1 MESIAYYDG
10 NIGSPDELMVP
21 FNDRSHFFGDGVYD
35 ATMGTNGR
43 VFLVEEHL
51 DRFFT
56 SAAMFDINIPLSKDE
71 LKELLTDLLVRI
83 ESENPSTSES
93 APSGAAP
100 SADASTPAIPCAY
113 FVYWQ
118 VTRASSGV
126 RSHVFDA
133 DLPGKL
139 WAVIAPEELA
149 DPKRPLK
156 LITLEDH
163 RYEYCNAK
171 TLNLLP
177 AVMYANGAHRA
188 GADEA
193 VLHRDGI
200 VTECAHSNA
209 LILKNGALI
218 SHPDD
223 QHILR
228 GVAKTHL
235 IQAAQKAAVP
245 IIERAFTLDEL
256 RDADEVIVTSSGN
269 LCSFANELDGAPVGG
284 RDPRTLRKL
293 QEIVH
298 EEYRTYC
305 GL

>member
-10 NIGSPDELMVP
+10 KIGNPDELVVP
-21 FNDRSHFFGDGVYD
+21 FNERSHFFGDGVYD
-35 ATMGTNGR
+35 ATVGANGR
-43 VFLVEEHL
+43 VFLLEDHL

-56 SAAMFDINIPLSKDE
+56 SAAMFDINIPLAKEE
-71 LKELLTDLLVRI
+71 LGALLTDLLARV
-83 ESENPSTSES
+83 ESGDGGEEDNAKE
-93 APSGAAP
+93 AAET
-100 SADASTPAIPCAY
+100 ADQRTY

-118 VTRASSGV
+118 VTRAFNGV
-126 RSHVFDA
+126 RAHVFDP

-139 WAVIAPEELA
+139 WVLIAPEALA
-149 DPKRPLK
+149 DPKLPLK

-177 AVMYANGAHRA
+177 SVMYANEAHRA

-193 VLHRDGI
+193 VLHRDGV

-209 LILKNGALI
+209 LILKDGVLI

-223 QHILR
+223 EHILR
-228 GVAKTHL
+228 GIAKTHL
-235 IQAAQKAAVP
+235 IQAARKASIPVV
-245 IIERAFTLDEL
+245 ERTFTIDEL

-284 RDPRTLRKL
+284 RDPRTLRTL
-293 QEIVH
+293 QEVVH
-298 EEYRTYC
+298 EEYRAYC